1 MGTVELRALRYFVA
15 VADELHF
22 GRAAER
28 LRVAQPAVSQQIAR
42 LERELGVRLLDRSP
56 RRVRLTPAG
65 RRVLDA
71 ARNTLAAAGQVQIAA
86 KQVPTTVRI
95 GTAAGMTARLE
106 RGIDA
111 LRERAP
117 EFDVVLVDLP
127 VEARLA
133 ALRQGDLDLALARG
147 VRSAPGLE
155 VLPTWSE
162 RLFAVVSRH
171 HPAADREAVGLAE
184 LADDTLRVPAREYD
198 PPLHDAVVS
207 ALRDTGLHPK
217 AGRPTG
223 TLQDT
228 IVEVG
233 SEPRSWT
240 VLPAD
245 QVAEVRSTRIRAIPL
260 DPATMIAGS
269 VVVAPETA
277 NSAAECAVAAFRDE
291 VPHRPYLSCGG
302 PVDDC
307 RRTSGVEAANHQRPP
322 AS

>member
-1 MGTVELRALRYFVA
+1 MELRALRYFVA

-28 LRVAQPAVSQQIAR
+28 LHVAQPAVSQQIAR

-56 RRVRLTPAG
+56 RRVRLTAAG
-65 RRVLDA
+65 HRVLDA
-71 ARNTLAAAGQVQIAA
+71 ARGTLAAAGQVRLAA
-86 KQVPTTVRI
+86 QQVTATVRI

-111 LRERAP
+111 FRERAP

-127 VEARLA
+127 VEARLN
-133 ALRQGDLDLALARG
+133 ALRQGELDLALIRG
-147 VRSAPGLE
+147 VRSVPGLE
-155 VLPTWSE
+155 VLPTWRE

-171 HPAADREAVGLAE
+171 HPAAGQEAVGLAE
-184 LADDTLRVPAREYD
+184 LVDDTLRVPAREYD
-198 PPLHDAVVS
+198 PLLHDAVVS
-207 ALRDTGLHPK
+207 ALQGSGLHPR

-228 IVEVG
+228 VVEVG

-245 QVAEVRSTRIRAIPL
+245 QVAEVRSTRVRAIPIE
-260 DPATMIAGS
+260 PAITIAGS
-269 VVVAPETA
+269 VVVAPDTA
-277 NSAAECAVAAFRDE
+277 SSAAGCAVAAFRDE
-291 VPHRPYLSCGG
+291 DVPHRP
-302 PVDDC
+302 
-307 RRTSGVEAANHQRPP
+307 
-322 AS
+322 

>member
-1 MGTVELRALRYFVA
+1 MELRALRYFVT

-28 LRVAQPAVSQQIAR
+28 LHIAQPAVSQQIAR

-56 RRVRLTPAG
+56 RRVRLTAAG

-71 ARNTLAAAGQVQIAA
+71 ARTTLAAANQVQLAA
-86 KQVPTTVRI
+86 QQVMTTVRI

-111 LRERAP
+111 LRARAP

-127 VEARLA
+127 VEVRLN
-133 ALRQGDLDLALARG
+133 ALRQGELDLALTRGARS
-147 VRSAPGLE
+147 VPGLT
-155 VLPTWSE
+155 VLPTWTE
-162 RLFAVVSRH
+162 RLFAVVSKH
-171 HPAADREAVGLAE
+171 HPAAQRSAVGLAD
-184 LADDTLRVPAREYD
+184 LAGDTLRVPAHE
-198 PPLHDAVVS
+198 HDTVVA
-207 ALRDTGLHPK
+207 ALRDAGLHRR

-245 QVAEVRSTRIRAIPL
+245 QVAEIRSSRVRAIPL
-260 DPATMIAGS
+260 EPAITITGCIVVGAENAG
-269 VVVAPETA
+269 
-277 NSAAECAVAAFRDE
+277 NAAECAVAAFRDDAT
-291 VPHRPYLSCGG
+291 G
-302 PVDDC
+302 
-307 RRTSGVEAANHQRPP
+307 
-322 AS
+322 

>member
-1 MGTVELRALRYFVA
+1 MELRALRYFVT

-28 LRVAQPAVSQQIAR
+28 LRIAQPAVSQQIAR
-42 LERELGVRLLDRSP
+42 LERELGVRLFDRSP
-56 RRVRLTPAG
+56 RQVRLTAAG
-65 RRVLDA
+65 QRVLDA
-71 ARNTLAAAGQVQIAA
+71 ARTTLAAAGQVQIAA
-86 KQVPTTVRI
+86 KQVMTSVRI
-95 GTAAGMTARLE
+95 GTAAGLTARLE

-127 VEARLA
+127 VEARLN
-133 ALRQGDLDLALARG
+133 ALRQGELDLALTRG
-147 VRSAPGLE
+147 VCAVPGLT
-155 VLPTWSE
+155 VLPTWTE
-162 RLFAVVSRH
+162 RLFAVVSKH
-171 HPAADREAVGLAE
+171 HPAADRPAVGLAE
-184 LADDTLRVPAREYD
+184 LADDTLRVPAREHD

-207 ALRDTGLHPK
+207 ALRGTGRYAR

-245 QVAEVRSTRIRAIPL
+245 QVAEIRSTRVRAIPL
-260 DPATMIAGS
+260 DPAVTIAGS
-269 VVVAPETA
+269 VVVAAENATG
-277 NSAAECAVAAFRDE
+277 AAECAVAAFRDE
-291 VPHRPYLSCGG
+291 VTH
-302 PVDDC
+302 
-307 RRTSGVEAANHQRPP
+307 
-322 AS
+322 

>member
-1 MGTVELRALRYFVA
+1 MELRALRYFVT

-28 LRVAQPAVSQQIAR
+28 LHIAQPAVSQQIAR

-56 RRVRLTPAG
+56 RRVRLTAAG

-71 ARNTLAAAGQVQIAA
+71 ARSTLAAAGQVQIAA
-86 KQVPTTVRI
+86 QQVMTTVRI

-111 LRERAP
+111 LRARAP

-127 VEARLA
+127 VEARLN
-133 ALRQGDLDLALARG
+133 ALRQGELDLALTRG
-147 VRSAPGLE
+147 VRAVPGLT
-155 VLPTWSE
+155 VLPAWNE
-162 RLFAVVSRH
+162 RLYAVVSRH
-171 HPAADREAVGLAE
+171 HPAADRADVGLAD
-184 LADDTLRVPAREYD
+184 LAGDTLRVPARKHD

-207 ALRDTGLHPK
+207 ALSDAGLSPR

-245 QVAEVRSTRIRAIPL
+245 QVAEIRSTRVRSIPL
-260 DPATMIAGS
+260 EPALTIAGS
-269 VVVAPETA
+269 VVVAPGNA
-277 NSAAECAVAAFRDE
+277 GSAAECAVGAFRDE
-291 VPHRPYLSCGG
+291 VVQHRP
-302 PVDDC
+302 
-307 RRTSGVEAANHQRPP
+307 
-322 AS
+322 

>member
-1 MGTVELRALRYFVA
+1 MELRALRYFVA

-28 LRVAQPAVSQQIAR
+28 LHIAQPAVSQQIAR

-56 RRVRLTPAG
+56 RRVRLTAAG

-71 ARNTLAAAGQVQIAA
+71 ARTTLDAAGQVRLAA
-86 KQVPTTVRI
+86 QQAMTTVRI

-127 VEARLA
+127 VEARLT
-133 ALRQGDLDLALARG
+133 ALRQGELDLALTRG
-147 VRSAPGLE
+147 VRSVPGLT
-155 VLPTWSE
+155 VLPTWTE

-171 HPAADREAVGLAE
+171 HPAAGRSAVGLAE
-184 LADDTLRVPAREYD
+184 LADDPLRVPAREHD
-198 PPLHDAVVS
+198 PPLHDAVIS
-207 ALRDTGLHPK
+207 ALRATGRASRP
-217 AGRPTG
+217 GRPTG

-245 QVAEVRSTRIRAIPL
+245 QVAEIRSTRIRAIPL
-260 DPATMIAGS
+260 EPAITIDGS
-269 VVVAPETA
+269 VVVAAENA
-277 NSAAECAVAAFRDE
+277 GSAAECAVAAFRDQAAD
-291 VPHRPYLSCGG
+291 RP
-302 PVDDC
+302 
-307 RRTSGVEAANHQRPP
+307 
-322 AS
+322 